1 MSNSGKLGH
10 LSVGVFECARACV
23 SRALFLLF
31 CLCFVSR
38 SLEWDCLRQRR
49 YSSHDGLSLKISGV
63 SRLVRAR
70 MYTRLFAGEGLRVT
84 LCLRLHACL
93 ILLSLIVTVVPRRPS
108 LKLISHSG
116 GFFVCGQPLLIRIL
130 PLGLLWYWNPPM
142 VWESSIGEY
151 QQCSDCHSIS
161 QSSLTRFWLS
171 GPEWRLLIL
180 SYATHIQF
188 FPKCHSNVSHHI
200 SHWIYCMSRDTFFL
214 CCFCKSALTLI

>member
-23 SRALFLLF
+23 SRALLLLF
-31 CLCFVSR
+31 CLCFVSC

-49 YSSHDGLSLKISGV
+49 YSSHDGLSQKISGV

-70 MYTRLFAGEGLRVT
+70 MYTRLFAGAGLRVFVFASSRMPDSP
-84 LCLRLHACL
+84 LANRHGC
-93 ILLSLIVTVVPRRPS
+93 SRRSS

-116 GFFVCGQPLLIRIL
+116 GFFVWGQPLLIRIL

-142 VWESSIGEY
+142 VRESSIGEY

-161 QSSLTRFWLS
+161 QSSLAHSFLALRAWMKTAY
-171 GPEWRLLIL
+171 PLLCHTYPIL
-180 SYATHIQF
+180 
-188 FPKCHSNVSHHI
+188 P
-200 SHWIYCMSRDTFFL
+200 
-214 CCFCKSALTLI
+214 

>member
-1 MSNSGKLGH
+1 MWEYLN
-10 LSVGVFECARACV
+10 VRERVFPEHCC
-23 SRALFLLF
+23 F

-49 YSSHDGLSLKISGV
+49 YSSHDGLSQKISGV

-70 MYTRLFAGEGLRVT
+70 MYTRLFAGAGLRVFVFASSRMPDSP
-84 LCLRLHACL
+84 LANRHGCL
-93 ILLSLIVTVVPRRPS
+93 RRPS

-116 GFFVCGQPLLIRIL
+116 GFLCLRTAAADKNTASRALVIL
-130 PLGLLWYWNPPM
+130 KSSNGERVFNRWISAVLWLPFNLP
-142 VWESSIGEY
+142 ELAR
-151 QQCSDCHSIS
+151 
-161 QSSLTRFWLS
+161 SLTRFWLS

-200 SHWIYCMSRDTFFL
+200 SHWIYCTSLDTFFL